1 MFTYQY
7 TVSHRMLKQGW
18 IQHDLFGTGGG
29 GLKLFLSSVCREI
42 VVCIKVV
49 LMFY

>member
-18 IQHDLFGTGGG
+18 IQHDLVGGGG
-29 GLKLFLSSVCREI
+29 GLKLFLSSVCKEF
-42 VVCIKVV
+42 VVYIKVV